1 VGKVGGDLTCLAL
14 SFDDGP
20 SPWTTP
26 ILDLLRAHDARATFF
41 LIGQRI
47 DEHPDVVRRI
57 VAEGHELGNHTF
69 SHPWLAR
76 DCTDDAVHEE
86 LRHTNEAIARA
97 AGERPRRFRAPHYD
111 VDARVER
118 IAAELDLTHTRGDIT
133 PPDWREG
140 ISAQVLATLILQ
152 QARPDAVIGLHDGI
166 PPKGGG
172 TGDATRQATV
182 EAVRLVLPRLGER
195 GHTITTASGILGG
208 GK

>member
-1 VGKVGGDLTCLAL
+1 VRPLAL
-14 SFDDGP
+14 TFDDGP

-26 ILDLLRAHDARATFF
+26 ILDLLREHDVRATFF
-41 LIGQRI
+41 LIGRRV

-76 DCTDDAVHEE
+76 DCTDAAVYEE
-86 LRHTNEAIARA
+86 LRRANEAIARA
-97 AGERPRRFRAPHYD
+97 AGEPPRRFRAPHYD
-111 VDARVER
+111 VDARIER

-140 ISAQVLATLILQ
+140 IGAQVLATLILQ
-152 QARPDAVIGLHDGI
+152 QARPHAVIGLHDGI
-166 PPKGGG
+166 PPKAAGAGGG
-172 TGDATRQATV
+172 TRESTV
-182 EAVRLVLPRLGER
+182 AVVRLVLPRLVER
-195 GHTITTASGILGG
+195 GHSVTTASGILGA